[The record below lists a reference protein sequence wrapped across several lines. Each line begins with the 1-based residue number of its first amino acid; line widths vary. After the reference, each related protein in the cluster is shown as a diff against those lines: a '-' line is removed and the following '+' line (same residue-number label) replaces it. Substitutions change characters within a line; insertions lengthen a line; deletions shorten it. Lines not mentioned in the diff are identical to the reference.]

1 MSPSTGDEVELGAT
15 SPSIGSADSPRTLQ
29 RYWRLALAA
38 VLALLAW
45 SAFRNEYGYIPLLSD
60 IDLAIHEFGHMLFM
74 PFGIQFLGNTMMILG
89 GSLTQV
95 AFPLIFFGY
104 FLRKHDDAPRRD
116 VFAAMVCL
124 WWSGINLLSVAI
136 YCADSRAGKLML
148 LDESTGQESDGHDW
162 NNLLTPWGLLE
173 RHRHCAVDARDRLA
187 GVRREHHHRSLERA
201 TTTARAT
208 RRGSGDLMLR
218 AYRFGSAVAIVME
231 RVRPK
236 SYLTSQ
242 SDKTSHSGS
251 LRSLS
256 ILAPA
261 NTSGRNIMIRRAS
274 IRSLFRMCTRR
285 IPFSDSTSSTS
296 PTGVFPVP

>member
-1 MSPSTGDEVELGAT
+1 MSPSSSDEVEMGAA
-15 SPSIGSADSPRTLQ
+15 SPSIGSADSPRALQ
-29 RYWRLALAA
+29 KYARLALAV

-136 YCADSRAGKLML
+136 YCADSRAGQLML
-148 LDESTGQESDGHDW
+148 IDGSTGQESDGHDW
-162 NNLLTPWGLLE
+162 NNLLTRWGLLE
-173 RHRHCAVDARDRLA
+173 HDTAIARWMRAIAWLACVTSIIVAVWSELQRP
-187 GVRREHHHRSLERA
+187 RE
-201 TTTARAT
+201 
-208 RRGSGDLMLR
+208 
-218 AYRFGSAVAIVME
+218 
-231 RVRPK
+231 
-236 SYLTSQ
+236 Q
-242 SDKTSHSGS
+242 
-251 LRSLS
+251 
-256 ILAPA
+256 PA
-261 NTSGRNIMIRRAS
+261 EA
-274 IRSLFRMCTRR
+274 L
-285 IPFSDSTSSTS
+285 
-296 PTGVFPVP
+296 